1 MRPTTDPSARSACAL
16 ASIRRLTVLAL
27 LLGILGGILAG
38 CSRADMLA
46 SYLESHRDELQR
58 PASMDQRPVR
68 FVVEPGTPA
77 RAIAQ
82 ELQAKGLIRDATLFE
97 AYVRVQGVANRL
109 EAGTFVL
116 SPSMSMVAIV
126 EALQN
131 AQAASITVTIPE
143 GWRLEQTAD
152 FLSQAGVLDGEE
164 YRRRAQLG
172 DLTGLDVSGYGFLSA
187 RPAGASLEGYLFP
200 DTYQLPAE
208 GATALDLLRRQ
219 LDSFGAKVVPLHEQ
233 AVAEGATDLDL
244 HAALTLASIV
254 EREAVLPEER
264 ARIAGVYLNRLAA
277 GMRLEADPTVQYAM
291 GYQPESGQWW
301 KTPVSLAEY
310 SQVDSPYNTYLY
322 PGLPPG
328 PIASPGLESIRAV
341 LYPEEHDFLY
351 FVATPDGDGAH
362 VFARTFQEHQENV
375 ARYLGR

>member
-1 MRPTTDPSARSACAL
+1 MRPTTDPLARSACAL
-16 ASIRRLTVLAL
+16 ASIWRLTVLAL
-27 LLGILGGILAG
+27 LLGLLGGVLAG

-219 LDSFGAKVVPLHEQ
+219 LDSFGAKVVPLDEQ

-264 ARIAGVYLNRLAA
+264 ARIAGVYLNRLVA

-341 LYPEEHDFLY
+341 LYPEAHDFLY

>member
-1 MRPTTDPSARSACAL
+1 MRPTTDPQTRSACAL
-16 ASIRRLTVLAL
+16 ASIRRLTVLTL
-27 LLGILGGILAG
+27 LLGILGGVLAG

-82 ELQAKGLIRDATLFE
+82 ELQARGLIRDATLFE

-172 DLTGLDVSGYGFLSA
+172 DLTGLDVSGYGFLST

-219 LDSFGAKVVPLHEQ
+219 LDSFGAKVVPVHEQ

-301 KTPVSLAEY
+301 KTPVSLADY
-310 SQVDSPYNTYLY
+310 SQVDSPYNSYLY

>member
-1 MRPTTDPSARSACAL
+1 MRPISEPAPQPRLPILAL
-16 ASIRRLTVLAL
+16 RAMALAL
-27 LLGILGGILAG
+27 LLGILAGALAG
-38 CSRADMLA
+38 CSRSEMLA

-68 FVVEPGTPA
+68 FVVEPGAPA

-97 AYVRVQGVANRL
+97 AYVRAQGVANRL
-109 EAGTFVL
+109 EAGTFIL
-116 SPSMSMVAIV
+116 SPSMSLVAIV

-152 FLSQAGVLDGEE
+152 FLSQADVLDGEE

-172 DLTGLDVSGYGFLSA
+172 DLTGLDVSEYGFLSA

-208 GATALDLLRRQ
+208 GTTALDLLGRQ
-219 LDSFGAKVVPLHEQ
+219 LDNFGVKVAPLHRQ
-233 AVAEGATDLDL
+233 AVAEGATTLDL

-291 GYQPESGQWW
+291 GYQAESGQWW

-341 LYPEEHDFLY
+341 LYPETHDFLY
-351 FVATPDGDGAH
+351 FVATPDGSGAH